1 MNLNLINS
9 TPFLRMIRH
18 FPMTADALAEEVNK
32 AYLDT
37 ARVVNDR
44 TIGLFPTQK
53 SAITGEA
60 WYVTKNQK
68 QQSFRQV
75 YTFTAAGNIDHMID
89 FANTVERFTKCQGS
103 FTDGT
108 NFYGAIYASNVAIAG
123 QISFYITPTDI
134 VVLAGVGAPAIT
146 QGIIVL
152 EWLSRSSTN
161 R

>member
-1 MNLNLINS
+1 MNNLINN
-9 TPFLRMIRH
+9 TPYLRLTRA
-18 FPMTADALAEEVNK
+18 FPQNINSLAEELGK

-37 ARVVNDR
+37 ARMVNDR

-60 WYVTKNQK
+60 WYITKNQK

-75 YTFTAAGNIDHMID
+75 YTFTAAGNIAHGIV
-89 FANTVERFTKCQGS
+89 FADTVERFTKCQGS

-108 NFYGAIYASNVAIAG
+108 NFYGVIYGSSVAIAG
-123 QISFYITPTDI
+123 QVSFYITPTNI

-146 QGIIVL
+146 QGTIVL
-152 EWLSRSSTN
+152 EWLSRTSTN